1 MANDIAVETCV
12 ERRPVADCQRVTGIY
27 RRSVMLAAGRYALL
41 DDGIAFALVPWKLV
55 IAQRVGQQLAATV
68 HGNSVSWD
76 LGRQKAIL
84 FNV

>member
-1 MANDIAVETCV
+1 
-12 ERRPVADCQRVTGIY
+12 
-27 RRSVMLAAGRYALL
+27 MLAAGRYALL